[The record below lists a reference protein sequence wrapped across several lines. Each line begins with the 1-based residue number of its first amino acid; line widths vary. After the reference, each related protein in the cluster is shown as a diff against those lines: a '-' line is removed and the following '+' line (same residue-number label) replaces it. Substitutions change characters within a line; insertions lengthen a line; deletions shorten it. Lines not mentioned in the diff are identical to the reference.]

1 MHLSKSSPDIEHQSL
16 FRPSEKKLY
25 LKALQHNNKNS
36 YPNSSLKVFES
47 RNHNFRL
54 SEHFCLLC
62 ALCSGFSN
70 VQESQMCM
78 ERFHTL
84 QSFPKFKGKTF
95 AAQSLKEC
103 NAKENCVALR
113 TNQYIRW
120 NDCLFK
126 LTSYLHFLL
135 GFIDYSSCSNQ
146 AGLALALTIETYR
159 FFIPLNQWLVLTMLR
174 DTGLRWTIKH
184 SSMLLWLKVNAT
196 WKVTIIQDPLHSLW
210 IRVASN
216 FLV

>member
-1 MHLSKSSPDIEHQSL
+1 M
-16 FRPSEKKLY
+16 
-25 LKALQHNNKNS
+25 
-36 YPNSSLKVFES
+36 FES
-47 RNHNFRL
+47 RTHNFRL

-70 VQESQMCM
+70 VQESRMCM

-103 NAKENCVALR
+103 NAKENCTALR
-113 TNQYIRW
+113 TNQYIWW

-135 GFIDYSSCSNQ
+135 GLITLHAAIRPDLLK
-146 AGLALALTIETYR
+146 AWLALSIETYR